1 MTTRPV
7 EETGLRHSL
16 VEDAFGLVTG
26 TFVASLGI
34 FLLKSA
40 HAVTGGTAGL
50 SLLLSYA
57 TGISFG
63 VLYFVT
69 NLPFLVLAFILGNF
83 IALFNW
89 SGIGSWIAVTG
100 AEGLERIGQVLPDL
114 GVEAAATQTA
124 DHRLVRVLHQLQD
137 VCGWRAPLAHRAILD
152 LARRDHLTVEEHVAE
167 DAALL
172 GAQVLGLN
180 VVATSM
186 VGNVVVESNPRDL
199 IRAWSG
205 RLTIH
210 HNRRIQGNELRQV
223 HTSTRI
229 Q

>member
-16 VEDAFGLVTG
+16 VEDAFGLITG

-69 NLPFLVLAFILGNF
+69 NLPFLVLA
-83 IALFNW
+83 
-89 SGIGSWIAVTG
+89 
-100 AEGLERIGQVLPDL
+100 
-114 GVEAAATQTA
+114 
-124 DHRLVRVLHQLQD
+124 VLHLAAITAWTLLVLTARTAGEPSDQ
-137 VCGWRAPLAHRAILD
+137 APTSDAIGLA
-152 LARRDHLTVEEHVAE
+152 
-167 DAALL
+167 
-172 GAQVLGLN
+172 
-180 VVATSM
+180 S
-186 VGNVVVESNPRDL
+186 
-199 IRAWSG
+199 
-205 RLTIH
+205 
-210 HNRRIQGNELRQV
+210 
-223 HTSTRI
+223 STLPSTPG
-229 Q
+229 